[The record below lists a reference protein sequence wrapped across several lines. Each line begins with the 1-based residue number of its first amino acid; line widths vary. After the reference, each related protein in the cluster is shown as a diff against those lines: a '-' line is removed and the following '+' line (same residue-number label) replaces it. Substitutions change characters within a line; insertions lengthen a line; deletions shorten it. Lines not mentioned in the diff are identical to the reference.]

1 MSCKANENPNRTA
14 IEISQ
19 LSRGRL
25 GRQTIGQPPKSV
37 LWEVR
42 QSANHPNLSCG
53 RLDNQPMTQIVLW
66 EGRQSA
72 NDQNLSCG
80 RSDRQS
86 ANDQNLSCGRLDRQS
101 ANDPD
106 LYCGRLDNQLTTK
119 MCPVGGQTDGQ
130 SANDH
135 NQPAGWVLG
144 RKVSVLAA
152 TGSSG
157 HNGRAIIERT

>member
-1 MSCKANENPNRTA
+1 MSCKANENPNRPA
-14 IEISQ
+14 IETSQ

-25 GRQTIGQPPKSV
+25 GRQTIGQLPKSV

-42 QSANHPNLSCG
+42 QSANDP
-53 RLDNQPMTQIVLW
+53 
-66 EGRQSA
+66 

-106 LYCGRLDNQLTTK
+106 LSCGRLDNQLTTK

-144 RKVSVLAA
+144 RKVPVLAA